1 MIQMNLKNRNRLTDL
16 RTSLWLGEGGGIV
29 RGFGMDRYTLLYLKW
44 ITHMDLLYSTG
55 NSVQCY
61 VAAWMGMGF
70 GGEWIRASLETV
82 TTLFVNQL

>member
-16 RTSLWLGEGGGIV
+16 RTSLWLGEGGGIG

-55 NSVQCY
+55 NSV
-61 VAAWMGMGF
+61 
-70 GGEWIRASLETV
+70 
-82 TTLFVNQL
+82 